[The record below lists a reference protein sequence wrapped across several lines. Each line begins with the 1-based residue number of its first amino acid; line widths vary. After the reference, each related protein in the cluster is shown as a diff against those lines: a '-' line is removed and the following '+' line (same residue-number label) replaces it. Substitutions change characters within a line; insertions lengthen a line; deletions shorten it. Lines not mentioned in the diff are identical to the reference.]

1 MKKKNSSAPNSSQP
15 AVKKKSSFKKLLS
28 MTFKK
33 RLKSNVSEV
42 LQFSEYA
49 DNPLLEQK
57 RSSDLEKI
65 HFIVGHGITREQ
77 LR

>member
-1 MKKKNSSAPNSSQP
+1 MKKKNNSTATGSQP
-15 AVKKKSSFKKLLS
+15 VAAKKKSSSLKKLLS

-33 RLKSNVSEV
+33 RLKTNVNEV

-65 HFIVGHGITREQ
+65 HFIVGHGITR
-77 LR
+77 